1 MIARIKVSSMYY
13 KIISHYKKLILQLM
27 KIAYKIA
34 KICILNISKLIYY
47 DVIIFMGGQWG
58 GLYHYI
64 KSNSLASYEASTL
77 T

>member
-1 MIARIKVSSMYY
+1 
-13 KIISHYKKLILQLM
+13 M

>member
-1 MIARIKVSSMYY
+1 MYY